1 MSFHYD
7 PHFSKVYLN
16 LTGVATHNVELGES
30 ASGNLTRIENA
41 IEGIPARLQEAQE
54 KLENLHG
61 QVRAAEEELGKE
73 FSHALKLR
81 EKNARLS
88 ELNVLLS
95 MDKGKGGDPKA
106 ALIDAAKRC
115 LGGGKSLVTDAVPG
129 RRYVGDIIGISE
141 THVVQRIAPT
151 MGIIHNRSLLNGL
164 EAEAEESSARLRIVY
179 DRTGRVAAV
188 ERRGYSDRKSVV

>member
-1 MSFHYD
+1 MPFD
-7 PHFSKVYLN
+7 L
-16 LTGVATHNVELGES
+16 
-30 ASGNLTRIENA
+30 
-41 IEGIPARLQEAQE
+41 
-54 KLENLHG
+54 
-61 QVRAAEEELGKE
+61 AAKEELGKE
-73 FSHALKLR
+73 FSHAR
-81 EKNARLS
+81 ELQEKTARLS

-151 MGIIHNRSLLNGL
+151 MGIIHDRSLLNGL

-188 ERRGYSDRKSVV
+188 ERRGSAEKAEKEVCCR